1 MVAEANGLVS
11 PDDMQAILKKDAVY
25 NAVGLCAFDMY
36 DEVNMDPFFFRIYL
50 SLLKSID
57 ENVNLIT

>member
-36 DEVNMDPFFFRIYL
+36 DEVNMDHFFFVSIYH
-50 SLLKSID
+50 S
-57 ENVNLIT
+57 